1 MKPHKIIILPALAAM
16 SLSFSSCLHKD
27 LCFDHTHRAD
37 VYVDFDWQK
46 APDAAPT
53 SMLTYFFRPDGEMLE
68 YTFSGR
74 DGGVVGLP
82 IGNTYCALCINGD
95 NTYWAGMRNT
105 DDPDRFEVFTKD
117 AEQLESYGLHTRSL
131 PRAIGTEDERM
142 AMTPGMIWSHRLDNV
157 ELPADMEGEKHITF
171 TPEETV
177 CHYTVDVYGIKN
189 IQYIH
194 GASID
199 ASISGMAEG
208 YLHGRRTTTDVPVTM
223 PFTLKPDEGAKSLHG
238 EFLTF
243 GECDTYQT
251 SHIVT
256 LYMYMI
262 DGAKWYHSFDVTQQ
276 VTGAPDPKHVHIVI
290 NGLDLPQP
298 ISEGGGFVPSV
309 NEWNDININLQM

>member
-1 MKPHKIIILPALAAM
+1 MNTRKLITMSALAAM
-16 SLSFSSCLHKD
+16 SMSFTSCLHKD

-53 SMLTYFFRPDGEMLE
+53 SMLTYFYPADGSVLE
-68 YTFSGR
+68 YTFAGR

-82 IGNTYCALCINGD
+82 IGNTYTAICINGD

-105 DDPDRFEVFTKD
+105 EDPDNFELYTKD
-117 AEQLESYGLHTRSL
+117 AEQLESYGLRTRGL
-131 PRAIGTEDERM
+131 PRATGAEGERI

-157 ELPADMEGEKHITF
+157 ELPGDMEGEKHITF

-189 IQYIH
+189 MQYIH

-199 ASISGMAEG
+199 ATISGMAEG
-208 YLHGRRTTTDVPVTM
+208 YLHGQRTTTDVPVTM
-223 PFTLKPDEGAKSLHG
+223 PFTLKPDDATQSLHG

-243 GECDTYQT
+243 GECNTNKVD
-251 SHIVT
+251 HHVT
-256 LYMYMI
+256 LYMYMS
-262 DGAKWYHSFDVTQQ
+262 DGSKWYHTFDVTSQ
-276 VTGAPDPKHVHIVI
+276 VTDAPDPTHVHII
-290 NGLDLPQP
+290 ISGLDLPKP
-298 ISEGGGFVPSV
+298 ISEGGGFVPEV
-309 NEWNDININLQM
+309 NEWNDINISLKM